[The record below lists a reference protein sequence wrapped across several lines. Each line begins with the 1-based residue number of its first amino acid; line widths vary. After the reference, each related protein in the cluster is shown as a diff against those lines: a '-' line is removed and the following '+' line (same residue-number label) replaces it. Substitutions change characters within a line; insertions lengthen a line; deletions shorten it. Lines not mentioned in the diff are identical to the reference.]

1 MAHVEPHH
9 APGHPGVEPENLPAG
24 TVLKVTLG
32 IAVLM
37 VIFIVVGFQIAQK
50 AFRESKYTSTEIS
63 GYPLLR
69 TTTEQG
75 LLAISEYGSVTG
87 AEGRYRIPIDRA
99 IDLMVNEAATARAA
113 DSASPATR

>member
-9 APGHPGVEPENLPAG
+9 AHGHAGVEPEDLPAG
-24 TVLKVTLG
+24 MVFKVTLG

-37 VIFIVVGFQIAQK
+37 VIVIVAGFQIAQK
-50 AFRESKYTSTEIS
+50 AFRQSKYTTTEMT

-75 LLAISEYGSVTG
+75 LQAISQYSPVTG

-99 IDLMVNEAATARAA
+99 IDLMVNEAAASRAA
-113 DSASPATR
+113 GSALPAAR